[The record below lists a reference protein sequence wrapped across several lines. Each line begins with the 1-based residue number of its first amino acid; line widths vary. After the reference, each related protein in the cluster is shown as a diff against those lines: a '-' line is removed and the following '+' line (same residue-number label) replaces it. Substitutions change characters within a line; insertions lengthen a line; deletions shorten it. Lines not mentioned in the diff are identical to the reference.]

1 MPAKVGIDAF
11 LPVMPATVGIHACP
25 AQ

>member
-1 MPAKVGIDAF
+1 MPANVGIEAF